1 MPSRWRSLRRSTGPE
16 AVSEGAGPL
25 RVLLDMFRAAD
36 GHAGI
41 PQESRLLFRG
51 LAMLEDVQLEGLMQS
66 GTRLLSAGLPAP
78 GSARLARMPVN
89 EQAIR
94 LGRLVITI
102 EENRWPPIVT
112 VLYSIASVLRGLCGG
127 SQTLSYFSGPQFRDY
142 LWWRYFARTLPP
154 EDIDLVTRIGFRV
167 ARMPWVAMQL
177 CGYVPDKVGLPVLYP
192 RLDTS
197 NVDVLIAQ
205 TPFPA
210 SVSGRTALVVR
221 YHDTFPV
228 TTPYTIGERHYHQ
241 AFHYQALRH
250 NVAKRAWF
258 ACVSEATRQDLLSLF
273 PQVADRSVAIHNMV
287 SHHYFDELSTPERVP
302 EILKMRRVESPHVPA
317 GDERASPAPD
327 YLLVVSRFELRKNH
341 LAVLAAWEHLR
352 STRFPAL
359 QLITVGN
366 VDAHQDATLEKFRP
380 WIEKGLVHML
390 EKVPSPE
397 LRLLYKHAR
406 ATICPSVA
414 EGFDYAGVEAMR
426 CGGIVVA
433 SDIPVHREIY
443 ADAAVYFKP
452 HDHGE
457 AVHAIESVIDPAQVA
472 RRDELVARG
481 AAVSARYLSDA
492 IMPQWQQFL
501 RTLAVGRSG
510 RS

>member
-1 MPSRWRSLRRSTGPE
+1 MW
-16 AVSEGAGPL
+16 
-25 RVLLDMFRAAD
+25 
-36 GHAGI
+36 
-41 PQESRLLFRG
+41 
-51 LAMLEDVQLEGLMQS
+51 
-66 GTRLLSAGLPAP
+66 
-78 GSARLARMPVN
+78 
-89 EQAIR
+89 
-94 LGRLVITI
+94 
-102 EENRWPPIVT
+102 
-112 VLYSIASVLRGLCGG
+112 GLCGG
-127 SQTLSYFSGPQFRDY
+127 SQTLTHFNGPQFRDY

-177 CGYVPDKVGLPVLYP
+177 CGYVPDRIGLPALYP

-197 NVDVLIAQ
+197 DIDVLIAQ

-210 SVSGRTALVVR
+210 SVTGRTQLVVR

-250 NVAKRAWF
+250 NVGKRAWF
-258 ACVSEATRQDLLSLF
+258 ACVSEATRQDLLGLF
-273 PQVADRSVAIHNMV
+273 PQVAERSVAIHNMV
-287 SHHYFDELSTPERVP
+287 SHHYFDEASPPERVP
-302 EILKMRRVESPHVPA
+302 EILKMRQMESLHGTPSE
-317 GDERASPAPD
+317 ERASVAPD
-327 YLLVVSRFELRKNH
+327 YLLIVSRFELRKNY

-366 VDAHQDATLEKFRP
+366 IDAHQGETLEKFRP

-390 EKVPSPE
+390 EKVPSAE

-406 ATICPSVA
+406 ATVCPSVA
-414 EGFDYAGVEAMR
+414 EGFGYSGVEAMR
-426 CGGIVVA
+426 CGGAVVA

-452 HDHGE
+452 HDLSD
-457 AVHAIESVIDPAQVA
+457 AVHAIESVIDPAQGA
-472 RRDELVARG
+472 RRAELIERG

-492 IMPQWQQFL
+492 IMPQWQAFL
-501 RTLAVGRSG
+501 QTLTHAHSRPP
-510 RS
+510 